1 MSFKNLGL
9 LMLLALSLVLHSKE
23 GRLGKEPN
31 EYSYANLGIAFS
43 NSEGDNLGLYA
54 SVPFP
59 GPLYATVSRTAYDTN
74 IRNLDNEEA
83 SFEKSV
89 TDLRLGIH
97 VGIGDLLNSVS
108 VGSVSL
114 NFDNF
119 VDIYIEGG
127 MRSFSFDTKFDNDK
141 SFGNVLA
148 GLRYGDANHWEG
160 KLFLDFSK
168 EVLNGDA
175 FVDNDCFEN
184 PTSDICLNEDLVVQ
198 FSDDMDIKLGM
209 DIVYNVNNFF
219 GIVLNF
225 KTSEYQD
232 SEIGLSFQLQ
242 L

>member
-1 MSFKNLGL
+1 MSFRNLGL
-9 LMLLALSLVLHSKE
+9 LLLIALSLALHSKE

-31 EYSYANLGIAFS
+31 DYSYANLGIAFS

-59 GPLYATVSRTAYDTN
+59 GPLYATASRTAYNTN

-83 SFEKSV
+83 TFEKSV

-141 SFGNVLA
+141 SFGSVLA

-160 KLFLDFSK
+160 KLYLDFSK

-175 FVDNDCFEN
+175 FVDYDCFEN

-198 FSDDMDIKLGM
+198 FSDDMDVKLGM
-209 DIVYNVNNFF
+209 DIIYNVNNFF

-232 SEIGLSFQLQ
+232 SELGLSFQLQ

>member
-9 LMLLALSLVLHSKE
+9 LMLLALSLAVHSKE

-31 EYSYANLGIAFS
+31 DYSYANLGIAFS

-89 TDLRLGIH
+89 TDLRLGVH

-127 MRSFSFDTKFDNDK
+127 DSLTLDMSDGSGT
-141 SFGNVLA
+141 
-148 GLRYGDANHWEG
+148 DA
-160 KLFLDFSK
+160 S
-168 EVLNGDA
+168 
-175 FVDNDCFEN
+175 
-184 PTSDICLNEDLVVQ
+184 LVTNRL
-198 FSDDMDIKLGM
+198 I
-209 DIVYNVNNFF
+209 
-219 GIVLNF
+219 
-225 KTSEYQD
+225 
-232 SEIGLSFQLQ
+232 
-242 L
+242 

>member
-9 LMLLALSLVLHSKE
+9 LMLIALSLSLHSKE

-31 EYSYANLGIAFS
+31 NYSYANLGIAFS
-43 NSEGDNLGLYA
+43 YSEGDNLGLYA
-54 SVPFP
+54 SIPLP
-59 GPLYATVSRTAYDTN
+59 GPLYVTVSRTAYDTN
-74 IRNLDNEEA
+74 VRRLDNEEA

-89 TDLRLGIH
+89 TDARLGAHI
-97 VGIGDLLNSVS
+97 GIGDLLNSIS

-141 SFGNVLA
+141 SFGNVVL
-148 GLRYGDANHWEG
+148 GTRYGDANHWEG
-160 KLFLDFSK
+160 KLYLDFSK
-168 EVLNGDA
+168 EVLDSDA
-175 FVDNDCFEN
+175 YVDYFCTGNQPDEF
-184 PTSDICLNEDLVVQ
+184 CLNEDLAVR
-198 FSDDMDIKLGM
+198 FSDHMDIKLGM
-209 DIVYNVNNFF
+209 DVAYNVNNFF

-232 SEIGLSFQLQ
+232 SELGLSFQLQ

>member
-1 MSFKNLGL
+1 MSFKNLSL
-9 LMLLALSLVLHSKE
+9 LMLLALSLALHSKE

-31 EYSYANLGIAFS
+31 EYSYTNLGIAFS

-89 TDLRLGIH
+89 ADLRLGVH

-141 SFGNVLA
+141 SFGNVVL
-148 GLRYGDANHWEG
+148 GTRYGDANHWEG
-160 KLFLDFSK
+160 KLYLDFSK

-175 FVDNDCFEN
+175 FVDYDCLEN

-209 DIVYNVNNFF
+209 DIIYNVNNFF

-225 KTSEYQD
+225 KTSEYQN
-232 SEIGLSFQLQ
+232 SELGLSFQLQ